1 MLVALSVS
9 LLSGCDDNR
18 RAAGT
23 DGLPAAG
30 RGTALK
36 DVVVNAESSHPASW
50 RAVEHLSIGLVDGP
64 DPYVFASIADVDVDK
79 SGRIYI
85 LDGMNLYVRVFDSL
99 GEFIFEMGGP
109 GGGPG
114 EFRAFWVWAMGLI
127 GDSLVAVHN
136 NWAGELVLFDL
147 EGTYV
152 STIRLTP
159 VGHSAATTD
168 VADLGHG
175 QILLHGKHGYGTRLF
190 AESQGREILLR
201 VDLNDGTIDTLV
213 EYQPHDVIPHALSQG
228 VMELFPRPFPSSE
241 VWTVGPGGRIAFGNG
256 EAYVIT
262 VYDPM
267 WRAVARLTGPTV
279 PRDVTKED
287 VAAFREQ
294 FPFGSG
300 MDDMPPAMRRAA
312 ATVLSE
318 MEYPTE
324 WPAYDQLLYDS
335 EGRLWV
341 RNPVRPKESFATWD
355 VYDTALQY
363 VAVAEIPSDIKVLKI
378 QNGMVYGKA
387 TDQLGVPSV
396 KVYRLIK

>member
-1 MLVALSVS
+1 MIE
-9 LLSGCDDNR
+9 
-18 RAAGT
+18 
-23 DGLPAAG
+23 
-30 RGTALK
+30 
-36 DVVVNAESSHPASW
+36 VVVDAQNSNPASW
-50 RAVEHLSIGLVDGP
+50 LVIEGLSIGLADGP
-64 DPYVFASIADVDVDK
+64 DPYVFGRIEAVDVDRG
-79 SGRIYI
+79 GRIYV
-85 LDGMNLYVRVFDSL
+85 LDGMNLHVRVFSAQ
-99 GEFIFEMGGP
+99 GEFLLEMGGP

-114 EFRAFWVWAMGLI
+114 EFRAMRLRAMGLM
-127 GDSLVAVHN
+127 GDSLVAIHN
-136 NWAGELVLFDL
+136 NWTNQLVLFDL
-147 EGTYV
+147 QGEYRSAT
-152 STIRLTP
+152 RLPP
-159 VGHSAATTD
+159 VVRRGATTGL
-168 VADLGHG
+168 ADLGRG
-175 QILLHGKHGYGTRLF
+175 QFLLHGKRGYGTRLF
-190 AESQGREILLR
+190 AESQGQEILLR
-201 VDLNDGTIDTLV
+201 VNLNDGTIDTLV

-228 VMELFPRPFPSSE
+228 MMELFPRPFPSRE

-363 VAVAEIPSDIKVLKI
+363 VAVAEIPSDVQVLKI
-378 QNGMVYGKA
+378 QNGVVYGKA
-387 TDQLGVPSV
+387 TDQFGVSSV